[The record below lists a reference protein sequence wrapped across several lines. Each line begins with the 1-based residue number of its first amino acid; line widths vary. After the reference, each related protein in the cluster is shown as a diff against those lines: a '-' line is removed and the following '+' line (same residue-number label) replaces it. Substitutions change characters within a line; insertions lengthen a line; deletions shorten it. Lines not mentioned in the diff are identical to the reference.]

1 MDTPLVFKNTDLH
14 GLEPSFLLRENCGAM
29 NWPRHA
35 NTAGYQKTRIR
46 NREGDFNS
54 MS

>member
-35 NTAGYQKTRIR
+35 NTAGDRKDKDK
-46 NREGDFNS
+46 ES
-54 MS
+54 